1 MKFIYFLLLINIYD
15 VFTFNYFKFNNKLR
29 HGRNVLF
36 SNKNNIYLNKNNS
49 RVLQTSTY
57 LESLEKKVAF
67 NNPKIIRNISFD
79 NIILYNNYIE
89 TIYDNKKKYLIIEFK
104 NNTKHV
110 YYYINNYLH
119 INEIIKNSNIFYI
132 NLNDYPRY
140 IINSP
145 FGFFTFEKK

>member
-29 HGRNVLF
+29 LGRNVLF

-110 YYYINNYLH
+110 YYYINNYLY
-119 INEIIKNSNIFYI
+119 INKIIKNSNIFYI

>member
-29 HGRNVLF
+29 LGRNVLF

-89 TIYDNKKKYLIIEFK
+89 TIYDNKKKYLII
-104 NNTKHV
+104 
-110 YYYINNYLH
+110 
-119 INEIIKNSNIFYI
+119 
-132 NLNDYPRY
+132 
-140 IINSP
+140 
-145 FGFFTFEKK
+145 